1 MGRTPHV
8 TSESRRFFERR
19 PFGAISHIRLYRRIS
34 LLAVAGY
41 LTACATSPLG
51 RDQLILFPDDQV
63 AQMGAAAYQ
72 ELKSSTPVTKDSR
85 AGRYVSCVADALTR
99 ASPEGHAVASGQW
112 EVTVFADDQINAFAL
127 PGGKIGVYQGL
138 LSVADGQDQLATVVA
153 HEIAHVL
160 SRHSNERIS
169 TQYATSTGL
178 ELASVMAGHSTPA
191 KQTLFG
197 LLGVG
202 AQVGVLL
209 PFGRKQESEADLVGL
224 ELMAR
229 AGFDPRQSVN
239 LWQNMNAASGS
250 GPPEFLSTHPSG
262 EARIRSLQQH
272 MPNVLPLAEQ
282 SRARGT
288 RPDCR

>member
-1 MGRTPHV
+1 M
-8 TSESRRFFERR
+8 
-19 PFGAISHIRLYRRIS
+19 YRSI
-34 LLAVAGY
+34 LVCAACLA
-41 LTACATSPLG
+41 ACATSPLG

-63 AQMGAAAYQ
+63 AQMGVTAYQ
-72 ELKSSTPVTKDSR
+72 ELKEATPVSR
-85 AGRYVSCVADALTR
+85 DADVNRYVACVAGALTG
-99 ASPEGHAVASGQW
+99 ALTAGPAPGQQQW
-112 EVTVFADDQINAFAL
+112 EVSVFADDQINAFAL

-138 LSVADGQDQLATVVA
+138 LSVAENQDQLATVVA

-178 ELASVMAGHSTPA
+178 ELAGALAGQSTPL

-224 ELMAR
+224 ELMAN
-229 AGFDPRQSVN
+229 AGFDPRQSVH
-239 LWQNMNAASGS
+239 LWENMNAASEGS
-250 GPPEFLSTHPSG
+250 PPEFLSTHPSG
-262 EARIRSLQQH
+262 ESRIRALQQY
-272 MPNVLPLAEQ
+272 MPKVLPLAEQ
-282 SRARGT
+282 AKQRG
-288 RPDCR
+288 RQPDCR

>member
-1 MGRTPHV
+1 MGITAQGASEVRRAREPMRFGVPGHSRTCL
-8 TSESRRFFERR
+8 
-19 PFGAISHIRLYRRIS
+19 RLS
-34 LLAVAGY
+34 LLAAAAC
-41 LTACATSPLG
+41 LSACATSPTG

-63 AQMGAAAYQ
+63 AQMGVTAYQ
-72 ELKSSTPVTKDSR
+72 ELKSSTPVTKDSG
-85 AGRYVSCVADALTR
+85 ASRYVSCVAIALTR
-99 ASPEGHAVASGQW
+99 ALPEGSAIQPEQW

-138 LSVADGQDQLATVVA
+138 LSVAENQDQLATVVA

-178 ELASVMAGHSTPA
+178 ELASVLAGQSTPV

-209 PFGRKQESEADLVGL
+209 PFGRKQESEADIVGL

-262 EARIRSLQQH
+262 QTRIRSLQQH
-272 MPNVLPLAEQ
+272 IPDVLPFAEQ
-282 SRARGT
+282 ARQRGA
-288 RPDCR
+288 RPDCD